1 MIERRPRPLDV
12 YHDECMTRAAAEAE
26 QARANDPAEEH
37 RVALSEALGLGT
49 GAPWDAIRERAAEL
63 AASVRVPD
71 TSQTTEAEPSDPTEC
86 SGEEGFCPEHGF
98 HRHSLKQPGDP
109 LPDTSHTV
117 REQLLAALDFSYCL
131 GLGFETPEQLLAA
144 YDASR
149 TAMPAA
155 AYRAAEARVRAL
167 HQPMERGPFTIC
179 AHCSGWDGKW
189 RCLGVVTNYPCPTLR
204 AMAEPPAAD
213 AEHVGG
219 GANAE
224 DCPACS
230 GTNPP
235 YPFLCPGPAV
245 SGRTDN
251 ETRGCGCPS
260 EDVSEHMFGSDSCT
274 CIPFIRQDGETRYCG
289 PTDTV
294 DMIAG
299 WEIGRD
305 CPHHQPA
312 VGGAQPKEA

>member
-1 MIERRPRPLDV
+1 MTENTETVSRIPLARSVV
-12 YHDECMTRAAAEAE
+12 YTVRGVPEIDDGYSGEHTIAPTEISLTYRLAADGQPGSVHAYVAGWWMRGAVRVPMDKPVGRHFPGRTFADWPAWLAEE
-26 QARANDPAEEH
+26 ARLHDPAA
-37 RVALSEALGLGT
+37 VV
-49 GAPWDAIRERAAEL
+49 
-63 AASVRVPD
+63 VRVPD
-71 TSQTTEAEPSDPTEC
+71 TSQTTDRDRIAEALRYWVHPTDR
-86 SGEEGFCPEHGF
+86 GTAA
-98 HRHSLKQPGDP
+98 DA
-109 LPDTSHTV
+109 V
-117 REQLLAALDFSYCL
+117 LAAL
-131 GLGFETPEQLLAA
+131 
-144 YDASR
+144 
-149 TAMPAA
+149 PAPSD
-155 AYRAAEARVRAL
+155 RAAVDAVRKL

-189 RCLGVVTNYPCPTLR
+189 RCLGVVANYPCPTLR
-204 AMAEPPAAD
+204 AMAERQAAD

-312 VGGAQPKEA
+312 VGGAQPKETGA